1 MATTLVSLFVGF
13 ILTGIV
19 GAWLSQRWQHRSWIN
34 QQQILGEE
42 KSYLDLKTV
51 WDEVTTLSGKR
62 QWRMRRLLYSI
73 KAMNLENAD
82 LRLQEYREVVSE
94 WNEKRNSF
102 EVRLTLFA
110 GYDFTTRLEKLGAAF
125 TELGAELE
133 RSYKSSSNGV
143 VEDPQQLAHLESSM
157 NLLNRT
163 LFEFDR
169 DVLRVVESKQ
179 RKTYYVTEIS
189 FGESTLEHFGTWEL
203 AKALFKS
210 GVKPL
215 RVIRTSAELPLPF
228 LVGNERPGI
237 N

>member
-1 MATTLVSLFVGF
+1 MATALVSLFVGF

-19 GAWLSQRWQHRSWIN
+19 GTWLSQRWQHRSWIN

-42 KSYLDLKTV
+42 KSYQDLKTV

-73 KAMNLENAD
+73 KAMNIEEAD
-82 LRLQEYREVVSE
+82 VHLQEYRDVISE
-94 WNEKRNSF
+94 WNEKQKSF

-110 GYDFTTRLEKLGAAF
+110 SYNFTTRLEKLSAAF

-133 RSYKSSSNGV
+133 RSYRNRFKGIAD
-143 VEDPQQLAHLESSM
+143 DPRELAHLDSSM
-157 NLLNRT
+157 NLLNHVI
-163 LFEFDR
+163 FQFNR
-169 DVLRVVESKQ
+169 DVLRAVERKRKQ
-179 RKTYYVTEIS
+179 TYYGTEIK

-203 AKALFKS
+203 AKALFKP

-228 LVGNERPGI
+228 RIGGERSGI
-237 N
+237 D

>member
-19 GAWLSQRWQHRSWIN
+19 GTWLSQRWQHRSWIN

-42 KSYLDLKTV
+42 KSYYDLKTV

-62 QWRMRRLLYSI
+62 QWRMQRLLNSI
-73 KAMNLENAD
+73 KMKNIEKAN
-82 LRLQEYREVVSE
+82 LRLQEYDDVVSE

-110 GYDFTTRLEKLGAAF
+110 GWDLTTRLEELNAAF
-125 TELGAELE
+125 TALGVRLE
-133 RSYKSSSNGV
+133 RLFNNTFKGIDDDSGELARLEKKMRWLSFV
-143 VEDPQQLAHLESSM
+143 VFQF
-157 NLLNRT
+157 N
-163 LFEFDR
+163 R
-169 DVLRVVESKQ
+169 DVLHAVE
-179 RKTYYVTEIS
+179 RKRERTYYGTEIK

-203 AKALFKS
+203 AKALFKP

-228 LVGNERPGI
+228 RGGSERSGI

>member
-42 KSYLDLKTV
+42 KSYQDLKTV

-73 KAMNLENAD
+73 KAMNVEEAN
-82 LRLQEYREVVSE
+82 LRLKEYAYVVSE

-110 GYDFTTRLEKLGAAF
+110 GWNFRTWLEKLSDA
-125 TELGAELE
+125 
-133 RSYKSSSNGV
+133 
-143 VEDPQQLAHLESSM
+143 
-157 NLLNRT
+157 
-163 LFEFDR
+163 
-169 DVLRVVESKQ
+169 
-179 RKTYYVTEIS
+179 
-189 FGESTLEHFGTWEL
+189 
-203 AKALFKS
+203 
-210 GVKPL
+210 
-215 RVIRTSAELPLPF
+215 
-228 LVGNERPGI
+228 
-237 N
+237 